1 MQVQKAECSG
11 NEVITVWSEAAAR
24 QKPHRAGQYVL
35 ATGNFIGGG
44 MVSDADG
51 NVAEAI
57 FNLPLKKPARS
68 TAWFQGDFLSP
79 TGHPIFFSGIKV
91 NENLQPVD
99 ENGRV
104 LYLNLS
110 VVGSLLA
117 DTDPIRERSL
127 EGIALATGYT
137 AGARLGEVQS

>member
-1 MQVQKAECSG
+1 
-11 NEVITVWSEAAAR
+11 
-24 QKPHRAGQYVL
+24 
-35 ATGNFIGGG
+35 